1 VYKTYFFLEG
11 PIGSDAFTA
20 RGGEARRLLSDA
32 VPQARG
38 FTQTRTLPQED
49 QVDPQTPPPFTGIVE
64 LWFDNPDDALQSAA
78 QANAMAGL
86 LTETT
91 RVGPIVTG
99 MARTVMRLPE
109 HHTGRF
115 IKGVFP
121 FRRQDHL
128 SVEDFQRY
136 WWLQHGPIAALT
148 EQAVFYLQCHPLRQT
163 YRPGRPPYDGITELH
178 WPDVAAARTAMS
190 SRQMTQD
197 QSADAQNFAEPGS
210 VVLFLAEEEQVT
222 PA

>member
-1 VYKTYFFLEG
+1 MYKTYFFLEG
-11 PIGSDAFTA
+11 PVGSDAFA
-20 RGGEARRLLSDA
+20 AQGAQAGRLLSAA
-32 VPQARG
+32 VPRAKG
-38 FTQTRTLPQED
+38 FTQTRTLSQGN
-49 QVDPQTPPPFTGIVE
+49 QVDPQAPPPFTGIVE
-64 LWFDNPDDALQSAA
+64 LWFDAPEDALETTA
-78 QANAMAGL
+78 QAGVVAGL
-86 LTETT
+86 LTELT

-121 FRRQDHL
+121 FQRQGHL
-128 SVEDFQRY
+128 SVEDFQSY

-148 EQAVFYLQCHPLRQT
+148 EQAVFYLQCHPLLQT
-163 YRPGRPPYDGITELH
+163 YARGRPPYDGITELH

-210 VVLFLAEEEQVT
+210 VVLFLAEEEIIV